1 MSIYAVLWSKSI
13 SYLGPSLSRRIS
25 SSSLSFRVL
34 KRLGYAVFDEALAV
48 EAPHYLVDLPTERVN
63 LIPLTEENSSEVV
76 ENVF

>member
-1 MSIYAVLWSKSI
+1 M
-13 SYLGPSLSRRIS
+13 
-25 SSSLSFRVL
+25 L

-63 LIPLTEENSSEVV
+63 LIPLTEENSSEID